1 MCYNVFKI
9 LFGCENM
16 ISTVKDWNPK
26 QASLKDLLSKKD
38 SFNEAISIA
47 LELHSF
53 VHSSEVSDIIVKTYL
68 DELMENLDE
77 SLYKSMPNVKGW
89 TIAWNLWH
97 ITRIEDIA
105 SNILISEKG
114 QVFNQEWQKRMNVSV
129 TDTGNAM
136 TKDEIAAF
144 SSSIDMKVF
153 QQYRDA
159 VGKRTRQVIKE
170 LELQELKRKVSPNSL
185 KRVLDEGGVLE
196 IEESRWL
203 LDFWGRKNVA
213 GLLQMPITRHQ
224 IVHINDSMR
233 LRKKYQK

>member
-1 MCYNVFKI
+1 
-9 LFGCENM
+9 M

-68 DELMENLDE
+68 DELMDNLDE
-77 SLYKSMPNVKGW
+77 GVFKAMPSIKGT

-144 SSSIDMKVF
+144 SSSIDMKAF

-170 LELQELKRKVSPNSL
+170 LEPQELKRKVSQNNL

-233 LRKKYQK
+233 LRKKYEK

>member
-1 MCYNVFKI
+1 MNSKFY
-9 LFGCENM
+9 FGCENM

-68 DELMENLDE
+68 DELMDNLDE
-77 SLYKSMPNVKGW
+77 GVFKAMPSIKGT

-144 SSSIDMKVF
+144 SSSIDMKAF

-170 LELQELKRKVSPNSL
+170 LEPQELKRKVSQNNL

-233 LRKKYQK
+233 LRKKYEK